1 MRVSFRGARNF
12 PPELSNNFF
21 FVAPI
26 KTEKFSKS
34 LSGFSTTFRLFPALE
49 SSSSM
54 SFWSNKTE
62 DGNKQFPT
70 CSVRYVLSVESMI
83 RWRWIAL
90 VGVFNLRRG
99 RWWSSD
105 TWNQVLLLSPL
116 HTFRLVLP
124 CFHSAVVPRVPDEIG
139 VGRVPVDDV
148 VVVGWF
154 RGWCDA
160 PFADGKALLPS
171 PPQVV
176 GQTGSSPSGLP
187 PFDGVGFAVLLR
199 CTLGISV
206 VHSSMDGWV
215 RVSRPG
221 WRRAGLLSLPVGWMA
236 TDSPERCNELAFNFS
251 VQIKEGRKQGVCLFK
266 PTELCRLAERR
277 AGRKFGC

>member
-1 MRVSFRGARNF
+1 LRVSFRGARNF

-148 VVVGWF
+148 VVVGWLVP
-154 RGWCDA
+154 GM
-160 PFADGKALLPS
+160 
-171 PPQVV
+171 V
-176 GQTGSSPSGLP
+176 
-187 PFDGVGFAVLLR
+187 R
-199 CTLGISV
+199 C
-206 VHSSMDGWV
+206 
-215 RVSRPG
+215 
-221 WRRAGLLSLPVGWMA
+221 A
-236 TDSPERCNELAFNFS
+236 
-251 VQIKEGRKQGVCLFK
+251 
-266 PTELCRLAERR
+266 LCRWKSSFTQPAT
-277 AGRKFGC
+277 GCRSNRFFTFWTTSFRWCWLCCIASLHSRDKRCS